1 MGPIPLEVLTM
12 GASALIGGVLKMIDA
27 KAKAQRELLAALNKD
42 ATARSNSGTQTF
54 QFTRRTIALT
64 VTFAVILLPKLAAL
78 GGAPVV
84 VFTSG
89 QEVSYL
95 WGLFSSSA
103 GTVLYTVAGVPITPL
118 DTHAFASIVGLYFG
132 YGGNHR

>member
-1 MGPIPLEVLTM
+1 MIPIPLEMLTM
-12 GASALIGGVLKMIDA
+12 GASTAIGMIGKMMDA
-27 KAKAQRELLAALNKD
+27 KAKAQQTMMDSLN
-42 ATARSNSGTQTF
+42 ANAVARQNAGTPTF

-64 VTFAVILLPKLAAL
+64 VIFSVVLLPKLAAL

-89 QEVSYL
+89 SEVSYL

-103 GTVLYTVAGVPITPL
+103 GTVLFTVAGVPITPL
-118 DTHAFASIVGLYFG
+118 DTHLAAAVAGLYFG
-132 YGGNHR
+132 YGGNK

>member
-1 MGPIPLEVLTM
+1 M
-12 GASALIGGVLKMIDA
+12 GASTIVGMVGKAMDARA
-27 KAKAQRELLAALNKD
+27 KAHQTMLDSQNSNAI
-42 ATARSNSGTQTF
+42 ARSNSGTQGF

-64 VTFAVILLPKLAAL
+64 VIFAVVLLPKLAAL

-84 VFTSG
+84 VFSSG
-89 QEVSYL
+89 PEVSYL

-118 DTHAFASIVGLYFG
+118 DTHLAASVAGLYFG
-132 YGGNHR
+132 YGGSK

>member
-1 MGPIPLEVLTM
+1 M
-12 GASALIGGVLKMIDA
+12 GASALIGGVLKSIA
-27 KAKAQRELLAALNKD
+27 ARAEAQRQLLNVLNKD
-42 ATARSNSGTQTF
+42 AVTRSNSGTPTF

-89 QEVSYL
+89 PEVSYL

-103 GTVLYTVAGVPITPL
+103 GTVLYTVAGIPITSL

-132 YGGNHR
+132 YGGKQ

>member
-1 MGPIPLEVLTM
+1 MLTM
-12 GASALIGGVLKMIDA
+12 GASTIVGMVGKAMDA
-27 KAKAQRELLAALNKD
+27 KAKAQRQMFDAFNKD
-42 ATARSNSGTQTF
+42 AIARSNTGTQTF

-64 VTFAVILLPKLAAL
+64 VIFAVVLLPKLAAL

-103 GTVLYTVAGVPITPL
+103 GTVLYTVAGIPITPL
-118 DTHAFASIVGLYFG
+118 DTHLAAAVAGLYFG
-132 YGGNHR
+132 SGGSK

>member
-1 MGPIPLEVLTM
+1 MVPIPLEVLTM
-12 GASALIGGVLKMIDA
+12 GASALIGGVLKFMER
-27 KAKAQRELLAALNKD
+27 KAQAQRDMLTALNQNAVD
-42 ATARSNSGTQTF
+42 RSNSGTAEF

-118 DTHAFASIVGLYFG
+118 DTHAFASIAGLYFG
-132 YGGNHR
+132 MGGSKR